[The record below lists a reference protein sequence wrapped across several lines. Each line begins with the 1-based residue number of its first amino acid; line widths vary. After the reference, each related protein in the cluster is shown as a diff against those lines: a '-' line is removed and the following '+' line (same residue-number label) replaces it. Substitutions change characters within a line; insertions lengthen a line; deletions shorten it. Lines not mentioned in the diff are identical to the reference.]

1 MNQIIDYILNYMVV
15 GIIVS
20 LTFEFIPKKE
30 DRITFT
36 PGQRL
41 YLIFS
46 WPFSLFVFVYEFIR
60 IMIYVN
66 DDE

>member
-30 DRITFT
+30 DRIAFT

-46 WPFSLFVFVYEFIR
+46 WPISLIVFVYEFIR
-60 IMIYVN
+60 VMIYGN